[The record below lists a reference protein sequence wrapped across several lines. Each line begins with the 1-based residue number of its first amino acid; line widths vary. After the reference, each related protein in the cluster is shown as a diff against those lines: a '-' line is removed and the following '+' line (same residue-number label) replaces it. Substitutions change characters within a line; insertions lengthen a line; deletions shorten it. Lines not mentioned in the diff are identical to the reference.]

1 MKNKLIFVLVFVIAV
16 VALEAMVLTK
26 KSEAK
31 IYSSDIWNKDINWS
45 YDTETKVLTISGNGE
60 APACNYIVGNRDE
73 GSGAYYSPTD
83 FELDKSEVKKVI
95 IEEGITSIGE
105 QAFGWADE
113 WKSLNEV
120 VLPSTLTNIGDD
132 AFFDASSLKTIDIP
146 DSVISIGSRAFQE
159 TGITEIKLP
168 NNLKEIGPLAFY
180 MCDGLTEVSIPKNTI
195 DIGYSAFGKCT
206 NLKNI
211 YVDDENTKYVSID
224 GVLMTKDET
233 KLEQYPSGKGDSTY
247 YTPDGILT
255 LDPYAFDCT
264 QDLREIVFPGSIT
277 QIMLYCSEGEN
288 IESLVIPKEVGDIK
302 HVDYVSNIY
311 CQSESS
317 AEEYAKTNHVPY
329 VIDDD
334 APVINRVTQD
344 GKHITINVQDEIV
357 GLHRDAY
364 SLDGVTWSSSNKLE
378 IESEKEYTIY
388 VRDKLGNIAT
398 IDFKADKFEDETEQK
413 GKSETSETEEDSKD
427 ETSTTAEKSNDD
439 ETVAKEKLGKYGDK
453 RPFIFG
459 IVIIIFCCIYMKYR
473 KYMQI

>member
-113 WKSLNEV
+113 WKSLDEV

-180 MCDGLTEVSIPKNTI
+180 MCDGLTEVSIPKDTI
-195 DIGYSAFGKCT
+195 DIGYSAFGKCA

-211 YVDDENTKYVSID
+211 YVDDENSKYNSID
-224 GVLMTKDET
+224 GVLMTKDGST
-233 KLEQYPSGKGDSTY
+233 LEQYPSGKNDNTY
-247 YTPDGILT
+247 YIPNGIST
-255 LDPYAFDCT
+255 FDPYAFDGA
-264 QDLREIVFPGSIT
+264 QNLREIVFPGSIT
-277 QIMLYCSEGEN
+277 QILLYYSESET
-288 IESLVIPKEVGDIK
+288 IESLVIPKEIGDIK

-317 AEEYAKTNHVPY
+317 AEEYAKTNNVPY

-334 APVINRVTQD
+334 VPVINGVVQD
-344 GKHITINVQDEIV
+344 GKFITINVQDEIV

-413 GKSETSETEEDSKD
+413 EESKTSETEGQSKD
-427 ETSTTAEKSNDD
+427 ETSTTEGKSNND
-439 ETVAKEKLGKYGDK
+439 ETVAKEKLGSYGDK
-453 RPFIFG
+453 KVG
-459 IVIIIFCCIYMKYR
+459 IIIAVIGCFAIYKYR
-473 KYMQI
+473 RFKSVQ